1 MSKVSKVLMM
11 GGRNG
16 RSNNDYNGQRGQ
28 NGGGGDNRDW
38 ERQDYRGDRGGDYR
52 RMSGRE
58 DWGDR
63 RNYNDHG
70 RGERYRSPQSDRSME
85 EEEDYYF
92 KVKGRFGPA
101 SMEERQ
107 RKDRHELKM
116 DKHMAEEWT
125 EQMKNEDGTA
135 GPHFSMEKVKQIVN
149 QKSELQQFE
158 LPEVY
163 AVINMIYSDYCEVA
177 QKLNINN
184 IDFYVCMTKAWLDDK
199 DAGKEKTAK
208 YYEYVVK

>member
-1 MSKVSKVLMM
+1 
-11 GGRNG
+11 
-16 RSNNDYNGQRGQ
+16 
-28 NGGGGDNRDW
+28 
-38 ERQDYRGDRGGDYR
+38 
-52 RMSGRE
+52 
-58 DWGDR
+58 
-63 RNYNDHG
+63 
-70 RGERYRSPQSDRSME
+70 
-85 EEEDYYF
+85 
-92 KVKGRFGPA
+92 
-101 SMEERQ
+101 
-107 RKDRHELKM
+107 
-116 DKHMAEEWT
+116 
-125 EQMKNEDGTA
+125 
-135 GPHFSMEKVKQIVN
+135 MEKVKQIVN